1 MIYEAFSQIWD
12 SIDWPDNSNNSNAL
26 VDTCSPRC
34 RAALVA
40 ASKGDFSAFD
50 AARAKLK
57 RLRGEGEDNAVAP
70 REDEKFE

>member
-1 MIYEAFSQIWD
+1 MRA
-12 SIDWPDNSNNSNAL
+12 P
-26 VDTCSPRC
+26 SPFQRLSKAAWARM